1 MDNNNQSNTLA
12 WKLANDYAEEYLR
25 KLKTD
30 FVNQVGEELLR
41 SIIIDV
47 YLNAVQNTLNEVD
60 SVAGCPSDPLL
71 RICIWTHFYNI
82 IE

>member
-1 MDNNNQSNTLA
+1 MNKEELSQTFAYKSAKDFADKYLD
-12 WKLANDYAEEYLR
+12 KLN
-25 KLKTD
+25 TD

-60 SVAGCPSDPLL
+60 AVAGCPSDPLL